1 MNACGHLSIL
11 CILLFDLQPA
21 FCNEFAK
28 RDVPN
33 GHDEISGGDFFKSW
47 LNSKQRRSV
56 KSVGDRGLKAL
67 KQTRQIKPQ
76 FECGDLVFKVFLKQ
90 DDVVNLR
97 ISGPRG
103 DLLRLEQLSAFCGV
117 AIKTSHTDVHLLF
130 SYDSCYVKPEESG
143 YVLSLS
149 WYGTEQALS
158 CPRSRTPPSVVCKNN
173 AMEMT
178 LAGDGRA
185 DELSVALNGEWAPL
199 LYVAAECWHR
209 ERSYQGQLTFSV
221 PYSSCGVYFRD
232 GHFILVLKSKGQMIP
247 LSCPYEPK
255 PGFPVKNPG
264 FSETTQPPPQK
275 QLRVYHKEPIVFPV
289 EQQQRNLSGSP
300 HLHPRSR
307 WLPKLPSLPS
317 LPGSF
322 NLSVNFPFS
331 LPMQK
336 EPVLYRDPTTSK
348 QGVLT
353 PEPVPR
359 PTFKPI
365 IESTVEL
372 TTESTPE
379 LTTESATESLPE
391 PTREPEN
398 EHRQSN
404 LEQME
409 HDLAAAVTIPP
420 YHVAYPNSFERPAS
434 SRQSR
439 PSFVPKNQ
447 FSRVP
452 VPSSSLYPFGSAQ
465 NYNFPD
471 RLKVNPSLD
480 SIAQY
485 LPPGYFICSHNPP
498 PPVHPERFLPPVP
511 NPLQPLQFQIPSY
524 QKPDITW
531 FAPSNPAVPPM
542 TVYPKPLTSAVAS
555 NPHQLFQPAQYFQP
569 AEPHLNFYRGSYGPL
584 GSTSTRQSPER
595 LYPSS
600 PALQED
606 GPSSPKRVQK
616 PGQQPWSTSHRPV
629 KKPSQ
634 EPKPLVPASR
644 RTPDVL
650 EYLTGGD
657 ESLELYQRS
666 FEDASGIEIPSH
678 SQYRPTLLSADVSTR
693 KTGSRHMGFF
703 QPRSIAPVP
712 SPQAPTFTG
721 NRPIMSLPQPM
732 PRFFSVKEGAPVAQ
746 LPYSQGP
753 SVRGMQL
760 APVYSEKP
768 SEASSQKPQNATL
781 PPHQFFRPAS
791 LEKDIFGSPLFR
803 STSQEVQPPKD
814 ASHSYFYSPSAAEA
828 LN

>member
-247 LSCPYEPK
+247 LS
-255 PGFPVKNPG
+255 
-264 FSETTQPPPQK
+264 S
-275 QLRVYHKEPIVFPV
+275 
-289 EQQQRNLSGSP
+289 
-300 HLHPRSR
+300 
-307 WLPKLPSLPS
+307 
-317 LPGSF
+317 
-322 NLSVNFPFS
+322 
-331 LPMQK
+331 
-336 EPVLYRDPTTSK
+336 
-348 QGVLT
+348 
-353 PEPVPR
+353 
-359 PTFKPI
+359 
-365 IESTVEL
+365 
-372 TTESTPE
+372 
-379 LTTESATESLPE
+379 
-391 PTREPEN
+391 
-398 EHRQSN
+398 
-404 LEQME
+404 
-409 HDLAAAVTIPP
+409 
-420 YHVAYPNSFERPAS
+420 
-434 SRQSR
+434 
-439 PSFVPKNQ
+439 
-447 FSRVP
+447 
-452 VPSSSLYPFGSAQ
+452 
-465 NYNFPD
+465 
-471 RLKVNPSLD
+471 
-480 SIAQY
+480 
-485 LPPGYFICSHNPP
+485 
-498 PPVHPERFLPPVP
+498 
-511 NPLQPLQFQIPSY
+511 
-524 QKPDITW
+524 
-531 FAPSNPAVPPM
+531 
-542 TVYPKPLTSAVAS
+542 
-555 NPHQLFQPAQYFQP
+555 QYFQP